1 MRFIWISA
9 EEGIYTQ
16 RHKWIYICTFH
27 IYWQSLMKFGISH
40 LHRMLLKNGGFHGH
54 QQREYCT
61 SIMGINKI
69 YWHFV
74 TEECHITEYIL
85 YSSTG
90 SPIQLMED
98 TAFISSTVSVLTWLE
113 ECLWICIQQ
122 GLSSFVR
129 TVGMLCR
136 PVLIKW
142 APAQPAL
149 CLLWCQPVL
158 MNTLVGLQSDLC
170 NSIIYQSPVP

>member
-1 MRFIWISA
+1 
-9 EEGIYTQ
+9 
-16 RHKWIYICTFH
+16 
-27 IYWQSLMKFGISH
+27 MKFGISH

-98 TAFISSTVSVLTWLE
+98 TAFISSTVSVLT
-113 ECLWICIQQ
+113 
-122 GLSSFVR
+122 
-129 TVGMLCR
+129 
-136 PVLIKW
+136 
-142 APAQPAL
+142 
-149 CLLWCQPVL
+149 
-158 MNTLVGLQSDLC
+158 
-170 NSIIYQSPVP
+170 